1 MRLRNLLLLA
11 VPALVIG
18 VAACPSS
25 EQFPGDQVLG
35 TIRFEATLDTSR
47 TTCSSSPGGIIQLS
61 PDAGP
66 LIFEGTFSRNSDSD
80 AGWVTV
86 QGFSR
91 PSDYQGQR
99 VVSQYHVTTN
109 LAGCG
114 ASCEGA
120 AIDETLDTLLLS
132 ASQDAVIGRNCL
144 GLGDGGVPDADA
156 GAQPPGPTPN
166 GYDVSR
172 ACGTLVDDFIPGEK
186 NCTCTKGCRAVYTVE
201 GIRVNK

>member
-1 MRLRNLLLLA
+1 MRLRILPLIA
-11 VPALVIG
+11 VPALVMG
-18 VAACPSS
+18 AVACPSS
-25 EQFPGDQVLG
+25 EQFPGDQLLG
-35 TIRFEATLDTSR
+35 TIRFQATLDPSR
-47 TTCSSSPGGIIQLS
+47 TTCNSSPGGIIQLTT
-61 PDAGP
+61 DGGP
-66 LIFEGTFSRNSDSD
+66 LLFEGTFSRNSTSD

-91 PSDYQGQR
+91 NADYQGQR
-99 VVSQYHVTTN
+99 VVSLYRVTTT

-120 AIDETLDTLLLS
+120 AIEETLDTLLLS
-132 ASQDAVIGRNCL
+132 ASQDGVIGRNCA
-144 GLGDGGVPDADA
+144 GLGDGGVPDGDA

-172 ACGTLVDDFIPGEK
+172 ACGTLVDDFIPGTK

-201 GIRVNK
+201 GAR